1 MNKRYETLH
10 KARAAQALPQLAA
23 SSLAALA
30 FTRAAPSS
38 LLQSPEFLSQPTA
51 LSPLAHVC

>member
-30 FTRAAPSS
+30 LNRVAPSS
-38 LLQSPEFLSQPTA
+38 LLQP
-51 LSPLAHVC
+51 